1 MDIAVVDDEKAI
13 REHICGLV
21 EEQQP
26 ESRIEAY
33 ATGEELLASEKRFDI
48 VFLDIQMDGMNGI
61 EAAKEAREKNA
72 DTVLIFITGIKEYVF
87 EALDLYAFHY
97 LLKPVTEQKFT
108 EVFGQA
114 LKEAGLRKIRQKK
127 QLFINTRNKGITI
140 DADNI
145 LYIESISR
153 KVEIHTTQEIIEAY
167 AALGELETQLGGT
180 FYRCHRGYLVNMA
193 HITEYKSDCITLTG
207 GETVYLTKKKYGEF
221 VNAYMWYLQNGGA
234 SCV

>member
-1 MDIAVVDDEKAI
+1 M
-13 REHICGLV
+13 R
-21 EEQQP
+21 
-26 ESRIEAY
+26 R
-33 ATGEELLASEKRFDI
+33 
-48 VFLDIQMDGMNGI
+48 
-61 EAAKEAREKNA
+61 
-72 DTVLIFITGIKEYVF
+72 
-87 EALDLYAFHY
+87 
-97 LLKPVTEQKFT
+97 
-108 EVFGQA
+108 
-114 LKEAGLRKIRQKK
+114 KK

-221 VNAYMWYLQNGGA
+221 VNAYMWYLQSGGGA
-234 SCV
+234 NV

>member
-1 MDIAVVDDEKAI
+1 MDIAVVDDEKII
-13 REHICGLV
+13 REHIS
-21 EEQQP
+21 EM
-26 ESRIEAY
+26 IENQKPDCNVSCFAS
-33 ATGEELLASEKRFDI
+33 GEELLAVAKLFDI
-48 VFLDIQMDGMNGI
+48 IFFDIQMDGMSGI
-61 EAAKEAREKNA
+61 EAAKEVREKNA

-87 EALDLYAFHY
+87 EALDIYAFHY

-108 EVFGQA
+108 EVFEQA
-114 LKEAGLRKIRQKK
+114 LKEAELRKVRRKK

-145 LYIESISR
+145 LYIESVSR

-167 AALGELETQLGGT
+167 AALGELETQLDGS

-207 GETVYLTKKKYGEF
+207 GDTVYLTKKKYGEF
-221 VNAYMWYLQNGGA
+221 VSAYMWYLQNGGV

>member
-1 MDIAVVDDEKAI
+1 MDDEKAI
-13 REHICGLV
+13 REHICAMI
-21 EEQQP
+21 EEQKP
-26 ESRIEAY
+26 GNSIEAC

-61 EAAKEAREKNA
+61 EAAKETREMNA

-97 LLKPVTEQKFT
+97 LLKPVTKQKFT

-114 LKEAGLRKIRQKK
+114 LREAGLRKMRRKK

-145 LYIESISR
+145 LYIESVSR

-167 AALGELETQLGGT
+167 GALGELETQLGGT

-193 HITEYKSDCITLTG
+193 HITEYKRDCITLTG

>member
-1 MDIAVVDDEKAI
+1 MDIAVVDDEKVI
-13 REHICGLV
+13 REYIR
-21 EEQQP
+21 EM
-26 ESRIEAY
+26 IENEKPDCDVVCFSS
-33 ATGEELLASEKRFDI
+33 GEEFLAATKPFDI
-48 VFLDIQMDGMNGI
+48 IFLDIQMDGMN
-61 EAAKEAREKNA
+61 
-72 DTVLIFITGIKEYVF
+72 VF

-193 HITEYKSDCITLTG
+193 HITEYKRDCITLTG